1 MESVLF
7 LVEKF
12 AYWHK
17 AKQLA
22 VLTNRL
28 NNLQITVQ
36 VLKEGEKYRNLFAKN
51 VNYKPQNSNCYFFS
65 ILAHFFSFVKFCPQS
80 AWKMW

>member
-36 VLKEGEKYRNLFAKN
+36 VLKEGEKYRKR
-51 VNYKPQNSNCYFFS
+51 SFS
-65 ILAHFFSFVKFCPQS
+65 MPVVGAVVRVHMLLWELP
-80 AWKMW
+80 